1 MELENGERE
10 KLDLNAK
17 EREELKDQFIS

>member
-10 KLDLNAK
+10 KLELNAK